1 MTTYN
6 YIVGTSLVYDEAV
19 RISNAMTNI
28 SNGRVT
34 GLVMRSV
41 DNSFIVSVVSKLK
54 ITQREVRYFEGIFS
68 GMRYLL

>member
-6 YIVGTSLVYDEAV
+6 YIVGTSSVYDEAV

-28 SNGRVT
+28 SNGKVT
-34 GLVMRSV
+34 GFVMHSV
-41 DNSFIVSVVSKLK
+41 DNSFIVSVISKLK